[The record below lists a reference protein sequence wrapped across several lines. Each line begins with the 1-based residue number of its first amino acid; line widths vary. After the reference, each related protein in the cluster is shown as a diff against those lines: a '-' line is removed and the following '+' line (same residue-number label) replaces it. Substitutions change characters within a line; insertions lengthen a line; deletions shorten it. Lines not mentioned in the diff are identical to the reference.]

1 MANQKTFQ
9 GDGGNGA
16 TNDSH
21 YRGDGAS
28 MRGTEN
34 DDQPDLFPPSGVDA
48 RDHGSTG
55 EASVSERGGPTDPE
69 RGTGQKP
76 A

>member
-1 MANQKTFQ
+1 
-9 GDGGNGA
+9 
-16 TNDSH
+16 
-21 YRGDGAS
+21 
-28 MRGTEN
+28 MRRTEN